1 MRETTGGFPV
11 NDTLYTISTWVIPA
25 LLAITLH
32 EAAHGFVA
40 LRFGDRTA
48 WQQGRVTLNP
58 FKHIDPVGTILLPGL
73 LIFMRAPFLFGYAK
87 PVPVNFRALN
97 NPKRDMVWVAAA
109 GPATNILLA
118 LAAGLLA
125 HLAVLLPLPA
135 AKWAILNIEN
145 AILINVVLALFNM
158 IPLPPLDGG
167 RVAVG
172 LLPDSL
178 ARPFARLE
186 PYGMAILLGLIFIL
200 PLIGRQVGMDLN
212 VLGWVLGQPVD
223 WLVNLVIR
231 LTGNG

>member
-1 MRETTGGFPV
+1 MMDTTGGFTV

-73 LIFMRAPFLFGYAK
+73 LIFLRAPFLFGYAK

-109 GPATNILLA
+109 GPATNVVMA

-125 HLAVLLPLPA
+125 HPAVLLPPDA
-135 AKWAILNIEN
+135 ARWAILNIEN
-145 AILINVVLALFNM
+145 AILINVLLALFNM

-178 ARPFARLE
+178 ALPLARLE
-186 PYGMAILLGLIFIL
+186 PYGMPILLGLIFIL
-200 PLIGRQVGMDLN
+200 PLIGGQLGMDLN
-212 VLGWVLGQPVD
+212 VIGWVLGQPVN

-231 LTGNG
+231 VTGNG